1 MRQKQGRLHYH
12 NIVIKTIR
20 TVNKIIF
27 FMFNRHTMST
37 VLPVHTGTED
47 RDNTE
52 RRHQLGGAT
61 GVTCISY
68 DWDRNAPC
76 AKQH

>member
-1 MRQKQGRLHYH
+1 MTQKQLRLHNH
-12 NIVIKTIR
+12 NVSYQ
-20 TVNKIIF
+20 NNQNCEQDLF